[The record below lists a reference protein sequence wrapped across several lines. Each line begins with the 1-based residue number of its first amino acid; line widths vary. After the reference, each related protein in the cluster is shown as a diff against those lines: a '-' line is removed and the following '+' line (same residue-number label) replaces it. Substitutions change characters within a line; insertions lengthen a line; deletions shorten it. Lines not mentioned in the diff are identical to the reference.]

1 MNLQRPRVLNFT
13 NRVAKIVS
21 EKGTAAL
28 KSYRL
33 PHIGFDRKEV
43 CTWAQVM
50 LKQVVKHLELNFETR
65 ALGDTVGF
73 SEVI

>member
-50 LKQVVKHLELNFETR
+50 LKASPARPETGCEALRVEL
-65 ALGDTVGF
+65 
-73 SEVI
+73 